1 MKKKPIIIIVAS
13 LGFLYLFVRY
23 VPILWFLF
31 FTQRGD
37 GELRPEEIKLFE
49 AIKREYKITKIERTP
64 EYNISSPKDTTTYSL
79 FFDDVDCDQHTE
91 DSLSKE
97 FYMLAIRINKDLH
110 LNNKFYKYD
119 FIIYCKNSP
128 DRYKFKYLRKDLR

>member
-1 MKKKPIIIIVAS
+1 M
-13 LGFLYLFVRY
+13 YLCIKY

-37 GELRPEEIKLFE
+37 GELRPEEIK
-49 AIKREYKITKIERTP
+49 KEYKITKIERTP

-79 FFDDVDCDQHTE
+79 FFDDIDCIQYPGGE
-91 DSLSKE
+91 LSKK
-97 FYMLAIRINKDLH
+97 FHLLATRINKDLH

-119 FIIYCKNSP
+119 FIFYCKNSS
-128 DRYKFKYLRKDLR
+128 DLYKFKYLRKDLR